1 MCGIGGFY
9 NCTGAPTPVDESMA
23 LWAGLA
29 SRGRM
34 ASGFAI
40 VGENGRYEV
49 VKEALSSS
57 IMANELKSEIPKTGI
72 KTMLFHTR
80 FATQGA
86 IEDNG
91 NNHPINEHD
100 IVMTHNGVLYN
111 DDFVFSDLDVERV
124 NEVDSEAINAALRY
138 GSTKYLADKVRGSMS
153 IAWFWNTAPDIVY
166 LFTNGGNPLVIART
180 EGGNIVWASGLDFIE
195 DAGFKVESHFHASP
209 FKVYTLN
216 RTGEITSRYVSK
228 QRAMADKGF
237 TLGEWSRRG
246 IKSTPKKSRGRP
258 APRLKVKRPRNR
270 TQMGKKGGPSDVDPV
285 WLAPWVRDG
294 GETSP
299 HQWAWKPSEGWVRRD
314 LV

>member
-9 NCTGAPTPVDESMA
+9 NCTGAQTPVDESMA

-29 SRGRM
+29 DRGRM

-40 VGENGRYEV
+40 VGENGENEV
-49 VKEALSSS
+49 IKGPVSSTILSR
-57 IMANELKSEIPKTGI
+57 ELKSKVPKSGVRA
-72 KTMLFHTR
+72 MLFHTR
-80 FATQGA
+80 YATQGA

-100 IVMTHNGVLYN
+100 ITMTHNGVLYN

-153 IAWFWNTAPDIVY
+153 IAWYWNINPGMVY

-180 EGGNIVWASGLDFIE
+180 EGGNIVWGSGLGYIE
-195 DAGFKVESHFHASP
+195 DAGFKVASHFHATP

-216 RTGEITSRYVSK
+216 TLGEITSRFVSK
-228 QRAMADKGF
+228 QRAQADRGF

-246 IKSTPKKSRGRP
+246 LNSSPKKSRGRP
-258 APRLKVKRPRNR
+258 APRLKVKKPRNR

-314 LV
+314 QV